1 MNGTSDRAGVPD
13 ERNAVRLLRENIP
26 MQRFMALVLAVL
38 LPAVAWSQVSSDA
51 RNITRNQ
58 SAGQR
63 FDAGNKWAVLVGVN
77 RYLDP
82 EINELEYC
90 VADVRLME
98 KVLTE
103 RCGYESRRIL
113 VLADDQARDHL
124 VPLRF
129 NLDTQIRNW
138 LLKAREGDT
147 VLVFFSGHGFLDDR
161 AQGFL
166 APKDCRKANLAL
178 SSFRT
183 DDLRDMLLQC
193 QASQKLL
200 ILDCCHAG
208 GNKGADDIP
217 SSEELGG
224 TFRKAEGLITLASCR
239 KKQNSQEWRAKGHG
253 LFTYFLA
260 AGMTGLADRDGNGI
274 VDSDELYRYTFDEVP
289 LAAQRELN
297 KQQTP
302 VRLIGDDVVGVF
314 ALARVAGRA
323 APAMQAQEVTA
334 QFEVRDQPEQ
344 GRGKP
349 VSQAQVQLLYRTDA
363 TSQTQPLATGTTDSE
378 GRLDLKVKL
387 TVEQQLRG
395 EFLALVTSAGESRV
409 WRLETFPRIRQWD
422 LTVPVEASEFVNS
435 VGMKLKLIPAGEFMM
450 GSSQSAA
457 EIARLFN
464 EKEEDYADEHPTH
477 RVQITRPYYLG
488 AHEVTKGQFA
498 RFVSDA
504 NFKTEA
510 EQDGEGGYGW
520 NESAGEFEGRD
531 PKYTWRFAG
540 FDYEDDHP
548 VVNVSWSDA
557 VEFCKWL
564 SQKESRSYRL
574 PTEAEWEY
582 ACRAGTTTMYQGGDD
597 PEDLVAVGNVADT
610 TAKAKFTKYELSAIT
625 ARDGYIFSAPVGR
638 FRANNF
644 GLFDMHGNVREWCSD
659 WYDASYYATPAAT
672 KPDPVGPESDS
683 DPFGALPIYSSRVL
697 RGGGWGDAPQYC
709 RSAFRDGST
718 PSNRD
723 YFLGFRVSSS
733 VQ

>member
-1 MNGTSDRAGVPD
+1 
-13 ERNAVRLLRENIP
+13 

-38 LPAVAWSQVSSDA
+38 LPAVAWCQASSDA

-103 RCGYESRRIL
+103 RCGYEARRIL
-113 VLADDQARDHL
+113 VLVDDQEKDHL
-124 VPLRF
+124 RPLRF

-208 GNKGADDIP
+208 GDKGDDDTP
-217 SSEELGG
+217 SSEELSG

-239 KKQNSQEWRAKGHG
+239 KKQNSQEWRATGHG

-323 APAMQAQEVTA
+323 APAMQA
-334 QFEVRDQPEQ
+334 R
-344 GRGKP
+344 R
-349 VSQAQVQLLYRTDA
+349 
-363 TSQTQPLATGTTDSE
+363 
-378 GRLDLKVKL
+378 
-387 TVEQQLRG
+387 
-395 EFLALVTSAGESRV
+395 
-409 WRLETFPRIRQWD
+409 
-422 LTVPVEASEFVNS
+422 
-435 VGMKLKLIPAGEFMM
+435 
-450 GSSQSAA
+450 
-457 EIARLFN
+457 
-464 EKEEDYADEHPTH
+464 
-477 RVQITRPYYLG
+477 
-488 AHEVTKGQFA
+488 
-498 RFVSDA
+498 
-504 NFKTEA
+504 
-510 EQDGEGGYGW
+510 
-520 NESAGEFEGRD
+520 
-531 PKYTWRFAG
+531 
-540 FDYEDDHP
+540 
-548 VVNVSWSDA
+548 
-557 VEFCKWL
+557 
-564 SQKESRSYRL
+564 
-574 PTEAEWEY
+574 
-582 ACRAGTTTMYQGGDD
+582 
-597 PEDLVAVGNVADT
+597 
-610 TAKAKFTKYELSAIT
+610 
-625 ARDGYIFSAPVGR
+625 
-638 FRANNF
+638 
-644 GLFDMHGNVREWCSD
+644 
-659 WYDASYYATPAAT
+659 
-672 KPDPVGPESDS
+672 
-683 DPFGALPIYSSRVL
+683 
-697 RGGGWGDAPQYC
+697 
-709 RSAFRDGST
+709 
-718 PSNRD
+718 
-723 YFLGFRVSSS
+723 
-733 VQ
+733 